1 MTHLQPA
8 PEAATPADTRA
19 HRRIRVLGLA
29 AGLLTAVLVALA
41 GAHLNQPLFDAFQ
54 RAIPAPDVSRRVHVV
69 VVDAESLRDVGGWP
83 WSRFYLARLVEEIAD
98 RGAVAIGI
106 DVLLPERDRA
116 DPTDFARLYMELP
129 PATADELRKLPS
141 MDAVFARVVGRLPVV
156 LARAGVRPGS
166 FDDLEQTATPLPPG
180 ATFKGAPPPDILAFP
195 KVVTNL
201 PLIDGAAM
209 GHGLING
216 DRDAD
221 GVVRRVPLVANAAG
235 HLTPG
240 FALELARV
248 AQRAP
253 AIQFRDGL
261 VCAGRACVPG
271 GRDAQLTLRFGDWR
285 HTQTTSAINLMR
297 QGAPADLFKGQV
309 VILGVT
315 SAGVADVVGTPR
327 TRAVS
332 GIFVQA
338 QAVDAI
344 LRGSGLARPDWA
356 PPVEWGLALL
366 GVLAAWLGVPR
377 APMLVVIGAALAV
390 TGAAAGASALAFS
403 RDLLVDPIPMF
414 APGLATVVAMLALLV
429 IEGRHAESRLKAAFE
444 DERGLAERR
453 QGALINELN
462 HRVKN
467 TLATVQGMAMQTI
480 RPDRDAEEA
489 RDAFVERLMALSAAH
504 NLLNEVHWDRA
515 ELGAIAR
522 TVTAPYDEP
531 PGMRFR
537 IDGPPVPMTAT
548 HALAFALALQELASN
563 ALKFGALSTPAG
575 RVRIAWRAID
585 GDRIEFR
592 WVETGGPAV
601 AGSVSGGFGT
611 RVIRQGLARDL
622 GGQVRLM
629 PRPTGLTCEIVFRP
643 G

>member
-8 PEAATPADTRA
+8 PEAANPADARA

-285 HTQTTSAINLMR
+285 RTQTTSAINLMR
-297 QGAPADLFKGQV
+297 QGAPTDLFKGQV

-344 LRGSGLARPDWA
+344 LRGAGLARPDWA

-377 APMLVVIGAALAV
+377 APMLVVIGAAMAV

-429 IEGRHAESRLKAAFE
+429 IEGRRAESRLKAAFE
-444 DERGLAERR
+444 DERELAERR

-537 IDGPPVPMTAT
+537 IEGPPVPMTAT

-601 AGSVSGGFGT
+601 SGSVSGGFGT

-622 GGQVRLM
+622 DGQVRLM

>member
-8 PEAATPADTRA
+8 PEAVAPADTSA
-19 HRRIRVLGLA
+19 HRRIRILSLA
-29 AGLLTAVLVALA
+29 AGLLVAVLVALA
-41 GAHLNQPLFDAFQ
+41 GVHLNQPLFDTFQ

-116 DPTDFARLYMELP
+116 DPADFVRLYTELP

-180 ATFKGAPPPDILAFP
+180 AQFRGPPPPDRLVFP

-209 GHGLING
+209 GHGLVNG

-221 GVVRRVPLVANAAG
+221 GVVRRVPLVADAAG
-235 HLTPG
+235 QLTPG

-248 AQRAP
+248 SQRAP
-253 AIQFRDGL
+253 AIQFRDGR

-271 GRDAQLTLRFGDWR
+271 GRDAQLALRFGEWR
-285 HTQTTSAINLMR
+285 RTQTTSAVNLMR

-327 TRAVS
+327 ARAVS
-332 GIFVQA
+332 GVFVQA

-344 LRGSGLARPDWA
+344 LRGSGLARPGWA
-356 PPVEWGLALL
+356 PPVEWSLALL

-377 APMLVVIGAALAV
+377 TPMLGVIGAALA
-390 TGAAAGASALAFS
+390 AAAASVGASALAFS
-403 RDLLVDPIPMF
+403 RDLLVDPFPMF

-429 IEGRHAESRLKAAFE
+429 IEGRRAEARLKAAFE
-444 DERGLAERR
+444 GERQLAERR

-480 RPDRDAEEA
+480 RPDRDAEQA

-515 ELGAIAR
+515 ELGAIVR
-522 TVTAPYDEP
+522 TITAPYDDP

-537 IDGPPVPMTAT
+537 IDGPPAPMTAT
-548 HALAFALALQELASN
+548 HALAFALALQELTSN
-563 ALKFGALSTPAG
+563 ALKFGALSTATG

-601 AGSVSGGFGT
+601 QGALGGGFGT
-611 RVIRQGLARDL
+611 RLIRQGLARDL
-622 GGQVRLM
+622 DGQVRLM

>member
-8 PEAATPADTRA
+8 PEAATPADARA

-29 AGLLTAVLVALA
+29 AGLVTAVLVALA
-41 GAHLNQPLFDAFQ
+41 GANLNQPVFDAFQ
-54 RAIPAPDVSRRVHVV
+54 RVIPAPDVSRRVHVV

-83 WSRFYLARLVEEIAD
+83 WSRFYLARLVEEIAE

-285 HTQTTSAINLMR
+285 RTQTTSAVNLMR

-327 TRAVS
+327 ARAVS

-344 LRGSGLARPDWA
+344 LRGAGLARPGWA
-356 PPVEWGLALL
+356 PPIEWGLALL

-377 APMLVVIGAALAV
+377 APMLVVIGSALAV
-390 TGAAAGASALAFS
+390 TVAATGASALAFS
-403 RDLLVDPIPMF
+403 RDLLVDPFPMV

-429 IEGRHAESRLKAAFE
+429 IEGRRAESRLKAAFE
-444 DERGLAERR
+444 DERQLAERR
-453 QGALINELN
+453 QSALINELN

-515 ELGAIAR
+515 ELGDVAR

-531 PGMRFR
+531 PGTRFR
-537 IDGPPVPMTAT
+537 IEGPPVPMTAT

-563 ALKFGALSTPAG
+563 ALKFGALSTAAG

-601 AGSVSGGFGT
+601 SGSVSGGFGT

-622 GGQVRLM
+622 DGQVRLM

>member
-8 PEAATPADTRA
+8 PEAATPAGARA
-19 HRRIRVLGLA
+19 HRRIRILGLA

-54 RAIPAPDVSRRVHVV
+54 RVIPAPDVSRRVHVV

-83 WSRFYLARLVEEIAD
+83 WSRFYLGRLVEEIAD

-180 ATFKGAPPPDILAFP
+180 ALFRGTPPPDRLAFP

-253 AIQFRDGL
+253 AIQFRDGQ
-261 VCAGRACVPG
+261 VCAGRACVPA
-271 GRDAQLTLRFGDWR
+271 GREAQLTLRFGDWR
-285 HTQTTSAINLMR
+285 RTQTTSAVNLLR
-297 QGAPADLFKGQV
+297 QGVADDLFKGQV

-327 TRAVS
+327 ARAVS
-332 GIFVQA
+332 GVFVQA

-344 LRGSGLARPDWA
+344 LRGAGLARPGWA

-390 TGAAAGASALAFS
+390 TVAATGISALAFS
-403 RDLLVDPIPMF
+403 RDLLVDPVPMF

-429 IEGRHAESRLKAAFE
+429 IEGRRAESRLKAAFE
-444 DERGLAERR
+444 DERQLAERR

-480 RPDRDAEEA
+480 RPDRDAEQA

-515 ELGAIAR
+515 ELGAIVR
-522 TVTAPYDEP
+522 TITAPYDEP

-537 IDGPPVPMTAT
+537 IEGPPAPMTAT
-548 HALAFALALQELASN
+548 HALAFALALQELTSN
-563 ALKFGALSTPAG
+563 ALKFGALSTATG

-601 AGSVSGGFGT
+601 QGALGGGFGT
-611 RVIRQGLARDL
+611 RLIRQGLARDL
-622 GGQVRLM
+622 DGQVRLM